1 VRELLEKIE
10 AATGPDREID
20 TAIWLQMTPGA
31 TRSQWSYIHKASGR
45 ECFVDETR
53 DETRRLITTPAY
65 TASID
70 AAVGLV
76 ERMLPG
82 RDVNLEIGNVG
93 PDRVT
98 DAYISGADGY
108 FEEPKTPDAHGYGLT
123 PALALCAALIRA
135 LIEQENRAPALTERE
150 G

>member
-1 VRELLEKIE
+1 MSALKELLERVEK
-10 AATGPDREID
+10 ATGPDLEID
-20 TAIWLQMTPGA
+20 GLIAQAFGSLPPEARYSTENIYGECEPHWV
-31 TRSQWSYIHKASGR
+31 SGGYGDYKFY
-45 ECFVDETR
+45 EPDP
-53 DETRRLITTPAY
+53 L

-76 ERMLPG
+76 EKMLPG

-123 PALALCAALIRA
+123 PALALCAALLRA
-135 LIEQENRAPALTERE
+135 LIASEPQNEKR
-150 G
+150 

>member
-1 VRELLEKIE
+1 MSKLEEMLTRVE
-10 AATGPDREID
+10 AATFCNKSLLWDICKTLNVSLDTEYQDGPTTLEVLID
-20 TAIWLQMTPGA
+20 ARAWQ
-31 TRSQWSYIHKASGR
+31 
-45 ECFVDETR
+45 C
-53 DETRRLITTPAY
+53 
-65 TASID
+65 

-76 ERMLPG
+76 EKMLPG
-82 RDVNLEIGNVG
+82 RDVNLEIGKVG

-123 PALALCAALIRA
+123 PALALCAALLRA
-135 LIEQENRAPALTERE
+135 LIEQETHALTERE